1 MADAVVN
8 FLVENLFQLLSE
20 NIELIRGVDDDFKD
34 LLEEVQRLKAFLEDA
49 AKYHSESSQWDQ
61 LVKDIQKTV
70 HKAEDA
76 IDKFLVQAKLHRDKN
91 KLERIFDKVGHS
103 ASVRALA
110 AEIKSIH
117 EKVRKLRENNQQ
129 AFQPRPVL
137 ELPRRGS
144 PEQGPSLEDAE
155 VVGFD
160 EEANIVIKRLV
171 EGPAECLDIVPV
183 VGMPGLGKTT
193 LARKIYNDSRLSYE
207 FFSVSWV
214 FVGQTYNI
222 KDIFLNILKFFTKR
236 IEEHQGEDVDKL
248 ANKISGFM
256 NKGGRCLIV
265 LDDVWAEDV
274 IDAVKRVFPENKK
287 GHRIMM
293 TTREGNVAKY
303 ANKDPHDLKFLTE
316 GESFELLVKRVF
328 GKESCP
334 VDLVGPGTSIARK
347 CSGVP
352 LAVVVIAGAL
362 RGRPNR
368 NDWQRVD
375 RNVVEHLIN
384 KDDPKSCLKFVGMSY
399 DRLPQEMQTCF
410 LYSSV
415 FPRGFDI
422 PSCKLIR
429 LWIAE
434 GLIKS
439 QQTYTLEEIAEFY
452 LNDLVNRNLVI
463 LMKKKSDGQIK
474 TCRLHDMLH
483 EFCRK
488 EAVNKWIFQE
498 ICTTA
503 DNAIPSISDSDACRR
518 LCIQPSI
525 LDKFLLNNPLA
536 EHVRSFHCFSSEQKL
551 IELSPN
557 DIKLIHKAFPLLRVL
572 DVESLKFIFSKDFN
586 QLYHLRYVAISGDFK
601 VLPPTFGKFW
611 NLQTLVL
618 NTSTSEATIEV
629 KADIWNLLQ
638 LRHLHTNIPA
648 KLPAP
653 STTRGRPSCLQT
665 LSMVAPESC
674 KKDVLAKACQLKKL
688 SIRGQM
694 AAFLDTYKG
703 GISNLE
709 ELKCLEHLKLLNDV
723 LYMNKPVH
731 LPAAFFRLVRTVKK
745 LTLANTRFSWSDANR
760 LAQLE
765 SLEVLKLKEN
775 AFLGESWEPEIG
787 GFSTLQVLRIERS
800 ELESWVASN
809 LNFPILR
816 HLILISCDKLK
827 AVPLELADIP
837 NFQEM
842 RLDNTS
848 KSAVKSAKEIESK
861 KLKGENLDIELDGSW
876 GSWTN
881 SWSIRNG
888 VTAFHVFAVQSSD
901 KIVPIKKTCLFKHCD
916 FEISLA
922 FR

>member
-8 FLVENLFQLLSE
+8 FLVENLLQLLSE
-20 NIELIRGVDDDFKD
+20 NIELIKGVDDDFKN
-34 LLEEVQRLKAFLEDA
+34 LLEEVQRLKAFLDDA
-49 AKYHSESSQWDQ
+49 AKFHRDSDSKQWDQ

-70 HKAEDA
+70 HKTEDV
-76 IDKFLVQAKLHRDKN
+76 IDKFLVQSKLHRQKN
-91 KLERIFDKVGHS
+91 RVGRIFDVGHINT
-103 ASVRALA
+103 VRELA
-110 AEIKSIH
+110 KEIKGIH
-117 EKVRKLRENNQQ
+117 EKVKQLRENNKD
-129 AFQPRPVL
+129 AFQPKPVH
-137 ELPRRGS
+137 ELPKKGAG

-160 EEANIVIKRLV
+160 EEANKVIKLLV
-171 EGPAECLDIVPV
+171 EGPAGSLDIVPV

-207 FFSVSWV
+207 FFSVIWV
-214 FVGQTYNI
+214 FVGQTDNI

-236 IEEHQGEDVDKL
+236 IEEHQDEDVDKL

-316 GESFELLVKRVF
+316 DESFELLVKRVF

-334 VDLVGPGTSIARK
+334 VDLVGPGKSIARK

-422 PSCKLIR
+422 PSWKLIR

-434 GLIKS
+434 GLIKP
-439 QQTYTLEEIAEFY
+439 QQAYTLEEIAEFY

-463 LMKKKSDGQIK
+463 LMKKRSDGQIK

-488 EAVNKWIFQE
+488 EAANKWLFQE

-503 DNAIPSISDSDACRR
+503 DNAVPSIQDSDACRR

-525 LDKFLLNNPLA
+525 LDKFLLEKPFA
-536 EHVRSFHCFSSEQKL
+536 EHVRSFYCFSSEQKQ

-557 DIKLIHKAFPLLRVL
+557 DIKLIHGAFPLLRVL
-572 DVESLKFIFSKDFN
+572 DVESLTFLFSKEFN

-601 VLPPTFGKFW
+601 ALPPTFGNFW

-618 NTSTSEATIEV
+618 NTSTSESTIEV
-629 KADIWNLLQ
+629 KADIWSLLQ

-653 STTRGRPSCLQT
+653 ATTTGRTTSCLQT

-694 AAFLDTYKG
+694 AAFLDTHKG

-787 GFSTLQVLRIERS
+787 GFSALQVLRLERS

-809 LNFPILR
+809 RHFPILR

-861 KLKGENLDIELDGSW
+861 KSKSIKFKLTIFPPENESK
-876 GSWTN
+876 
-881 SWSIRNG
+881 
-888 VTAFHVFAVQSSD
+888 AAQ
-901 KIVPIKKTCLFKHCD
+901 
-916 FEISLA
+916 
-922 FR
+922 